1 MVLNNLLIYIL
12 SERIAYGRMEGQRL
26 FKRLHIVITPLAGV
40 IRGMDSNSKIT
51 SDNQHRDVK
60 AQTYTSSQC
69 KIFKKSFGPQLSAGA
84 GRLILRVHTL
94 PASRNTAP

>member
-1 MVLNNLLIYIL
+1 MAGWKA
-12 SERIAYGRMEGQRL
+12 ET

-69 KIFKKSFGPQLSAGA
+69 KIFKKVLARNCPPGREGSF
-84 GRLILRVHTL
+84 
-94 PASRNTAP
+94 